1 MTINGTDFLD
11 PGLAVLL
18 ASTADSTRPRRR
30 VFPGHPAQVAHARRF
45 VRRALAG
52 HRAAEDAALLTSEL
66 ATNAVCH
73 TATGQGDTFEIVIFR
88 HPAIV
93 RIAVI
98 DAGATTVPTL
108 PTPGSLNAS
117 GRGLSLVE
125 ALARRWGHHGN
136 QHGRTVWFEL
146 ERPTT

>member
-11 PGLAVLL
+11 PGLAALL
-18 ASTADSTRPRRR
+18 ASMAGSTRPRRR

-45 VRRALAG
+45 VQRALAD
-52 HRAAEDAALLTSEL
+52 HHAAEDAALLTSEL
-66 ATNAVCH
+66 VTNAICH
-73 TATGQGDTFEIVIFR
+73 TASGQRGTFEIVISR
-88 HPAIV
+88 YPVIV

-98 DAGATTVPTL
+98 DAGAPTVPTL
-108 PTPGSLNAS
+108 SAPGSLNAS

-146 ERPTT
+146 ECPTT